1 MFQPD
6 STPIFAHTDRFHH
19 YLLRCVGAREEAGS
33 VVFDGILEN
42 GEPLAFTVTPV
53 TPQIIRIRYHAT
65 GLTIAH
71 ETPFIAAPA
80 LPPVRTRLSE
90 DKESYVLKAGVTT
103 VRVQKSPWQMSVSSG
118 GKTVF
123 RQEIMDRAF
132 TLPVTYPVGYSESA
146 DGAVRAH
153 ETFSLEPDECLF
165 GLGPKYMSVNKRG
178 ERAVMWCED
187 THGTTTTELSYI
199 SIPFFMSSRGYGF
212 FLNCGEKSIFE
223 LGSYSTVSGSVS
235 AESPLMDYYLILGT
249 TPAEIL
255 KGYTLL
261 TGRPAVPPKWA
272 FGVWMSRCIY
282 MERPTVE
289 AVVNRM
295 RSLGLPLDVVNVD
308 PAWLKVWDTRRQPGC
323 EFEWN
328 TERYPDPEGFI
339 RALGERHV
347 RLCLWENP
355 YVPDKNDFYEEAAR
369 KGYLV
374 KKPDGSVAEPAHPMC
389 ADMGI
394 FDYTNPDAV
403 AWVKDIHKRLL
414 RQGVAAF
421 KTDYGESI
429 PEDVIFHNGK
439 TGREMHNVYPLLYNK
454 AVFEAIEEE
463 RGEAVVFGRSGAP
476 GSQRYPIQ
484 WAGDSQ
490 CSYAGMAGALKGGLS
505 YAMSGGALWSH
516 DIGGFINTI
525 EPETPPTPALY
536 IRWAQF
542 GLLSP
547 IARFHGMSPREPW
560 EYGKAALE
568 IVRKFS
574 LLRMR
579 LVPYLYSYAYE
590 ASRTGLPLMRPVH
603 LEFPDDPHA
612 RCEELEYLLGREL
625 LVAPVFNDAGDV
637 TVYLP
642 PGQWHDFWTGASH
655 EGPKFLT
662 LNVPLD
668 SMPLYVRGD
677 SILPL
682 AREAQSVDE
691 QSWDD
696 FQVRVYLSRRAQFS
710 LYDGK
715 NAVSFEASVKG
726 RSIRMNISSSEREYD
741 ILFHRIGDVKAVKC
755 SGPVSKL
762 KWKSGKKST
771 RVSLRADG
779 AIGLT
784 LTTS

>member
-1 MFQPD
+1 M
-6 STPIFAHTDRFHH
+6 DRMHH
-19 YLLRCVGAREEAGS
+19 YAVRCGGAREEAGS
-33 VVFDGILEN
+33 VVFDAVLEH
-42 GEPLAFTVTPV
+42 GQPLSFVVTPI
-53 TPQIIRIRYHAT
+53 TPQIVRIRYNGA
-65 GLTIAH
+65 GGAVEH
-71 ETPFIAAPA
+71 ETPFTSTPA
-80 LPPVRTRLSE
+80 LPPVRTRLTE
-90 DKESYVLKAGVTT
+90 DKESYVLKAGAVT
-103 VRVQKSPWQMSVSSG
+103 VRIRKSPWQMSVSSG

-123 RQEIMDRAF
+123 QQEVLDRGF
-132 TLPVTYPVGYSESA
+132 TILVTYPTGYSESA

-153 ETFSLEPDECLF
+153 ETFSFEPDECLF

-178 ERAVMWCED
+178 ERAVMWCAD
-187 THGTTTTELSYI
+187 TSGTTTTELSYI

-223 LGSYSTVSGSVS
+223 LGSYSTVSGSVWVD
-235 AESPLMDYYLILGT
+235 SPLMDYYLILGA

-289 AVVNRM
+289 AVVKRM
-295 RSLGLPLDVVNVD
+295 RSLDIPLDVVNVD
-308 PAWLKVWDTRRQPGC
+308 PAWLKAWDTRRQPGC

-339 RALGERHV
+339 RTLGENHV

-355 YVPDKNDFYEEAAR
+355 YVPDHTDFYEEAR
-369 KGYLV
+369 TKGYLV
-374 KKPDGSVAEPAHPMC
+374 KNPDGSVAEPTHPMC

-394 FDYTNPDAV
+394 FDYTNPEAV
-403 AWVKDIHKRLL
+403 EWVKNIHKRLL

-429 PEDVIFHNGK
+429 PENVIFHNGK

-463 RGEAVVFGRSGAP
+463 QGEAVVFGRSGAP

-516 DIGGFINTI
+516 DIGGFVNTV
-525 EPETPPTPALY
+525 EPDRPPTPTLY

-560 EYGKAALE
+560 EYGKAAVE
-568 IVRKFS
+568 IVRKFA

-579 LVPYLYSYAYE
+579 LVPYLYSYAHE
-590 ASRTGLPLMRPVH
+590 ASQTGMPLMRPVY

-612 RCEELEYLLGREL
+612 PSEELEYLLGREL

-642 PGQWHDFWTGASH
+642 PGRWYEFWQGAVH
-655 EGPKFLT
+655 EGPKFLE

-668 SMPLYVRGD
+668 SMPIFVRGD

-682 AREAQSVDE
+682 GPEAQSVDQ
-691 QSWDD
+691 QSWAEL
-696 FQVRVYLSRRAQFS
+696 QIRMYLDTRAEFS
-710 LYDGK
+710 LCNG
-715 NAVSFEASVKG
+715 NVVVRFEASRSG
-726 RSIRMNISSSEREYD
+726 RSIKMNISSSNRKYD
-741 ILFHRIGDVKAVKC
+741 IVFHGIGDVKAVKS
-755 SGPVSKL
+755 SGAVSEL
-762 KWKSGKKST
+762 KWKSGKRLT
-771 RVSLRADG
+771 RVSLRTDG
-779 AIGLT
+779 AVGLT